1 MGVLA
6 PLALLTALL
15 VNAPH
20 VGIECTHDPRIL
32 HTPRVSISWVASS
45 DGPVTEQNDHTK
57 NYKIPISIWVR
68 SEFHIKDSGIMSF
81 ILRSLT
87 PCFPNQ
93 NKKLQ
98 VCKDLFLTKQLHEY
112 ILVNLQV

>member
-20 VGIECTHDPRIL
+20 VGIECTHEPRIL

-57 NYKIPISIWVR
+57 IYNIPISCWVR
-68 SEFHIKDSGIMSF
+68 SEFHMKDSGLMSF
-81 ILRSLT
+81 IIRSLT
-87 PCFPNQ
+87 ACFPNQ

-98 VCKDLFLTKQLHEY
+98 AC
-112 ILVNLQV
+112 

>member
-20 VGIECTHDPRIL
+20 VGIECTHDPKIL
-32 HTPRVSISWVASS
+32 QTPRVSISWVASS

-57 NYKIPISIWVR
+57 NY
-68 SEFHIKDSGIMSF
+68 
-81 ILRSLT
+81 
-87 PCFPNQ
+87 
-93 NKKLQ
+93 Q
-98 VCKDLFLTKQLHEY
+98 VGLE
-112 ILVNLQV
+112 VNFK

>member
-20 VGIECTHDPRIL
+20 VGIDCTHDPRIL
-32 HTPRVSISWVASS
+32 HTPRVSISWVAST

-57 NYKIPISIWVR
+57 NYKIPISSWVR
-68 SEFHIKDSGIMSF
+68 IEFHMKDSGLMSF
-81 ILRSLT
+81 MIRDLT

-93 NKKLQ
+93 NNILQ
-98 VCKDLFLTKQLHEY
+98 MQG
-112 ILVNLQV
+112 LVSYKTFARVHTG